1 MRPITK
7 NGNNEQNYRCIT
19 VKMITTWKQDKLIE
33 KWENITNVPK
43 PIIQVDEIYF
53 NEHLCNACYENHY
66 VIHLSYFYTF
76 HHDWFM
82 SMPHH
87 AM

>member
-1 MRPITK
+1 MVTMNKIIDVYIYIYILDV
-7 NGNNEQNYRCIT
+7 E
-19 VKMITTWKQDKLIE
+19 QDKLIQ
-33 KWENITNVPK
+33 KWENITKVPK

-53 NEHLCNACYENHY
+53 NEHLCHACYENHY